1 MDMLVKYLWEET
13 KEEVDEFKY
22 GILFYTLEDKLV
34 IGVVIKAKIITS
46 PKNS

>member
-13 KEEVDEFKY
+13 KKEVDEFKY

-34 IGVVIKAKIITS
+34 TGGHQGKNHHIT
-46 PKNS
+46 